1 MKVATGLDLPLQAVT
16 ETFAILAVRR
26 AGKSNTA
33 VVIAEQMHAAGL
45 PWVAV
50 DPKGDWWGV
59 RSSASG
65 NGPGLAVVVF
75 GGLHGDLPLEPG
87 AGAYIADLVA
97 ARRLTCVLDTSE
109 MSKGEQIR
117 FLVAFSER
125 LLRVNREPLHLFL
138 EEADEYIPQ
147 RVESDMARVVG
158 AVGKLVRRGGFRGI
172 GTTIISQRSA
182 VVNKDVL
189 SQVGSLIVL
198 RTTSPQDR
206 KAISDWVR
214 DKVGGADEMLASL
227 PSLANGEAW
236 VWSPEFLGET
246 KRVQFGRRR
255 TFDSGQT
262 PKVGE
267 RRIEPTRLAD
277 VDLAAIREAMGEFI
291 QRAEAQ
297 DPAKLHKRIR
307 ALEAELVKVRA
318 ERPEPEVRVERVEV
332 PVLPED
338 VLDRLDAALQPVGVA
353 LAGIDEH
360 LARYRPYV
368 DVRLSERREDRLAA
382 GGYVRSEVPTT
393 HLVPDVVTV
402 RARAARR
409 PQDTNGDS
417 PALTPAKQKILDA
430 LAWLE
435 TVRIPE
441 ASKRQL
447 ALLVDM
453 TAGGG
458 AFANYLGSLRTAGL
472 LDYPKP
478 GLVGLTDEGRK
489 LALYV
494 DGPKSSVEMHEL
506 LFRKVGPAKARILK
520 VLIEAYP
527 HVLSKEEL
535 ATAVGMTAT
544 GGAFANYLGSLR
556 SLGLIDY
563 PAPGQ
568 VAALPVLFLDRG

>member
-1 MKVATGLDLPLQAVT
+1 MKVAVGLDLPLQAVT

-117 FLVAFSER
+117 FLVAFAER
-125 LLRVNREPLHLFL
+125 LLKVNREPLHLFL

-255 TFDSGQT
+255 TFDSGAT
-262 PKVGE
+262 PEVGK
-267 RRIEPTRLAD
+267 RRIEPSRLAD
-277 VDLAAIREAMGEFI
+277 VDLAAIKEAMGEFI

-307 ALEAELVKVRA
+307 VLEAELAKVRS
-318 ERPEPEVRVERVEV
+318 ERPQPEVREVRVEV
-332 PVLPED
+332 PVVPPE
-338 VLDRLDAALQPVGVA
+338 VGAGLQRLEADMRRMAEATGALYNLIGDTKRGRLEPVESYEVRPVA
-353 LAGIDEH
+353 TPVVAVPRES
-360 LARYRPYV
+360 RPA
-368 DVRLSERREDRLAA
+368 SEA
-382 GGYVRSEVPTT
+382 
-393 HLVPDVVTV
+393 
-402 RARAARR
+402 
-409 PQDTNGDS
+409 NGDGS
-417 PALTPAKQKILDA
+417 LSPAKQRILDA

-435 TVRIPE
+435 SVRIPE
-441 ASKRQL
+441 GSKTQV
-447 ALLVDM
+447 ALLVDQSP
-453 TAGGG
+453 TSGT
-458 AFANYLGSLRTAGL
+458 FANYLGSLRTAGL
-472 LDYPKP
+472 VSYPGP
-478 GLVGLTDEGRK
+478 GRVALTDEGRNVSGF
-489 LALYV
+489 V
-494 DGPKSSVEMHEL
+494 DGPRSSAEMHEM
-506 LFRKVGPAKARILK
+506 LFRKVGAAKARILRA
-520 VLIEAYP
+520 LIDAYP
-527 HVLSKEEL
+527 QALMKVDVAEQ
-535 ATAVGMTAT
+535 VGQSASSGT
-544 GGAFANYLGSLR
+544 FANYLGALR

-568 VAALPVLFLDRG
+568 AVALPVLFLDGR

>member
-1 MKVATGLDLPLQAVT
+1 MKVAAGLDLPLQAVT

-33 VVIAEQMHAAGL
+33 VVIAERMHAAGL

-65 NGPGLAVVVF
+65 SGPGLAVVVF

-117 FLVAFSER
+117 FLVAFAER
-125 LLRVNREPLHLFL
+125 LLKVNREPLHLFL

-267 RRIEPTRLAD
+267 KRIEPTRLAD
-277 VDLAAIREAMGEFI
+277 VDLAAIKEAMGEFI

-297 DPAKLHKRIR
+297 DPAKLQKRIR
-307 ALEAELVKVRA
+307 ALEAELAKVRA
-318 ERPEPEVRVERVEV
+318 ERPDPEFREVRIEIPVV
-332 PVLPED
+332 PAVVVDAIALYRDRITAAQNDLAGVFDAMPEPGEHSELVLP
-338 VLDRLDAALQPVGVA
+338 LRDR
-353 LAGIDEH
+353 
-360 LARYRPYV
+360 RPAPAV
-368 DVRLSERREDRLAA
+368 VVPPSRRMERTAPAPRN
-382 GGYVRSEVPTT
+382 VPT
-393 HLVPDVVTV
+393 
-402 RARAARR
+402 AS
-409 PQDTNGDS
+409 TNGAS
-417 PALTPAKQKILDA
+417 LTPAKQRLLDELAAFECMGISVVPKI
-430 LAWLE
+430 
-435 TVRIPE
+435 
-441 ASKRQL
+441 QL
-447 ALLVDM
+447 ALMADV
-453 TAGGG
+453 
-458 AFANYLGSLRTAGL
+458 S
-472 LDYPKP
+472 
-478 GLVGLTDEGRK
+478 
-489 LALYV
+489 
-494 DGPKSSVEMHEL
+494 PKSSGYANNLGALRSAGLIDYPSGGVVVLTDAGREQATPPDIPPTTEALHQA
-506 LFRKVGPAKARILK
+506 LFARLGPSKARILAA
-520 VLIEAYP
+520 LIDAYP
-527 HVLSKEEL
+527 GSL
-535 ATAVGMTAT
+535 AREAVAEQA
-544 GGAFANYLGSLR
+544 GASPASSGFANNLGSLR

-568 VAALPVLFLDRG
+568 VAALPVLFLEGR